1 MSTSTLVC
9 PSERAQSPSL
19 ASRLMDYVEL
29 TKPKI
34 AILELVTVL
43 VAGFVARWNT
53 PDAWVLVHAL
63 LGTTLVAASAS
74 ALNQWIERDR
84 DAYMPRTAE
93 RPLPSGR
100 LGSGEVLTFGI
111 CTGIA
116 GVLWLAF
123 RVNWLTAAIGLTSWL
138 LYVVFYTPLK
148 SRTPLNTVVGAVAGA
163 LPVLMGWAAVG
174 GDLGLPAATL
184 FLIVFLWQFPH
195 FMAIAWIYR
204 AQYAAAGMKMLPV
217 VDSTGHRA
225 GVQAFV
231 AALALVP
238 VSLVPAVVN
247 FAGPLYFGWAVA
259 LGVGQLACAALFL
272 YRRND
277 VTARIL
283 LRASLVYLPTLLVML
298 MLGPFV

>member
-1 MSTSTLVC
+1 
-9 PSERAQSPSL
+9 
-19 ASRLMDYVEL
+19 MDYVEL